1 MKQRTRTT
9 GNAECSAH
17 RVGSVH
23 SDRNDRKVT
32 RKMSNQQK
40 PKFQHKLLKFESLPD
55 YMQDNEFIRDHYRCE
70 WPLKHVVLSV
80 FSVHNETLNIWT
92 HLVGFAIFL
101 WLTAMSLTEK
111 ATVENLVGSF
121 FRPGSDGPLM
131 MMMNKKAN
139 GSDAFFLESY
149 LRHIPKP
156 SILHVKGDSD
166 VIPKW
171 PWFIFLGG
179 AMCCLI
185 CSSLAHL
192 FACHSRRFYL
202 FFWRLDYAG
211 ISLMIICSFFAPIY
225 YAFSCHPYWRLVY
238 LASITGFGS
247 LAIVTLLAPALASGR
262 FRSFRANLFLTMGF
276 SGVIPAAHAVILYWD
291 KNPQIPVALGYEI
304 AMGLLY
310 AAGAGFYTSRIPE
323 RWRPGAFDIVGQSH
337 QIFHV
342 LVVAAALAHSAATL
356 VIMDWRRGLPSC
368 DG

>member
-1 MKQRTRTT
+1 MKQRSRTT
-9 GNAECSAH
+9 GNADASAH
-17 RVGSVH
+17 GVESVH
-23 SDRNDRKVT
+23 SDRNNKRATK
-32 RKMSNQQK
+32 KM
-40 PKFQHKLLKFESLPD
+40 KFQQKLLKFESLPD

-70 WPLKHVVLSV
+70 WPLKYVVLSV

-101 WLTAMSLTEK
+101 CLTAMSLTEK
-111 ATVENLVGSF
+111 ATVENLVGRF
-121 FRPGSDGPLM
+121 FRPGTDGPLM
-131 MMMNKKAN
+131 MMMNKKIN

-156 SILHVKGDSD
+156 SILHVNGDSD

-171 PWFIFLGG
+171 PWFVFLGG
-179 AMCCLI
+179 AMCCMV

-225 YAFSCHPYWRLVY
+225 YAFSCHPYWRLFY

-247 LAIVTLLAPALASGR
+247 LAVVTLFAPALSSGR
-262 FRSFRANLFLTMGF
+262 FRSFRANIFLAMGF
-276 SGVIPAAHAVILYWD
+276 SGVIPAAHAVILYWH
-291 KNPQIPVALGYEI
+291 NSPHILVALGYEI
-304 AMGLLY
+304 VMGFLY

-342 LVVAAALAHSAATL
+342 LVVVAALAHSAATL
-356 VIMDWRRGLPSC
+356 VIMDLRGGLPAC

>member
-9 GNAECSAH
+9 GNADASAH
-17 RVGSVH
+17 GVESVH
-23 SDRNDRKVT
+23 SDRNNKRATK
-32 RKMSNQQK
+32 KM
-40 PKFQHKLLKFESLPD
+40 KFQQKLLKFESLPD

-70 WPLKHVVLSV
+70 WPLKYVVLSV

-101 WLTAMSLTEK
+101 WLTAMSLTKK
-111 ATVENLVGSF
+111 ATVENLVGRF
-121 FRPGSDGPLM
+121 FRPGTDGPLM
-131 MMMNKKAN
+131 MMMNKTIN

-156 SILHVKGDSD
+156 SILHVNGDSD

-171 PWFIFLGG
+171 PWFVLLGG
-179 AMCCLI
+179 AMCCMI

-211 ISLMIICSFFAPIY
+211 ISLMINCSFFAPIY
-225 YAFSCHPYWRLVY
+225 YAFSCHPYWRLFY

-247 LAIVTLLAPALASGR
+247 LAVVTLFAPALSSGR
-262 FRSFRANLFLTMGF
+262 FRSFRANIFLAMGF
-276 SGVIPAAHAVILYWD
+276 SGVIPAAHAVILYWH
-291 KNPQIPVALGYEI
+291 NSPHILVALGYEI
-304 AMGLLY
+304 VMGFLY

-342 LVVAAALAHSAATL
+342 LVVVAALAHSAATL
-356 VIMDWRRGLPSC
+356 VIMDLRGGLPAC

>member
-9 GNAECSAH
+9 GNADASAH
-17 RVGSVH
+17 GVESVH
-23 SDRNDRKVT
+23 SDRNNKRATK
-32 RKMSNQQK
+32 KM
-40 PKFQHKLLKFESLPD
+40 KFQQKLLKFESLPD

-70 WPLKHVVLSV
+70 WPLKYVVLSV

-101 WLTAMSLTEK
+101 CLTAVSLTEK
-111 ATVENLVGSF
+111 ATVENLVGRF
-121 FRPGSDGPLM
+121 FRPGTDGPLM
-131 MMMNKKAN
+131 MKMNKKTN

-156 SILHVKGDSD
+156 SILHVNGDSD

-171 PWFIFLGG
+171 PWFVFLGG
-179 AMCCLI
+179 AMCCMV

-225 YAFSCHPYWRLVY
+225 YAFSCHPYWRLFY

-247 LAIVTLLAPALASGR
+247 LAVVTLFAPALSSGR
-262 FRSFRANLFLTMGF
+262 FRSFRANIFLAMGF
-276 SGVIPAAHAVILYWD
+276 SGVIPAAHAVILYWH
-291 KNPQIPVALGYEI
+291 NSPHILVALGYEI
-304 AMGLLY
+304 VMGFLY

-342 LVVAAALAHSAATL
+342 LVVVAALAHSAATL
-356 VIMDWRRGLPSC
+356 VIMDLRGGLPAC